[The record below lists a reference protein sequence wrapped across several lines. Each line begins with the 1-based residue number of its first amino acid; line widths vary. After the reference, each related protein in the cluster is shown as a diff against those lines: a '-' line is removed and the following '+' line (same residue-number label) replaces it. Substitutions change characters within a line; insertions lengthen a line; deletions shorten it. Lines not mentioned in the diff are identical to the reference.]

1 MQADT
6 LITGAIVVTP
16 AGEARLDIAIRD
28 GRIIALAAAGALSDA
43 AERIDASGLVVLPG
57 VIDTHT
63 HLRDP
68 SRNEREDFASGTAA
82 AAAGGITTL
91 LEMPVSTPSVHTGEI
106 LKARV
111 AIAEPRAY
119 IDFGLYGGAAG
130 DNLDDIAGLAAAG
143 ACAFKSFRTRTPV
156 GREREF
162 KGICCPDP
170 GDYFRALQAVAGTGL
185 AAAVHAEDA
194 WLIDRL
200 SADARA
206 AGENGPRSHGR
217 ARPPIVEEAC
227 VAQCL
232 ALARAAGARL
242 HIVHC
247 SSPHSVDM
255 ITEARRRG
263 QAVTVETCPQYL
275 FVTEDLFDAHG
286 PYAKTNPPLRNAELV
301 AGLWE
306 RLQRGEI
313 DFVCSDHSPFLASE
327 KEPHW
332 NDMWAAPPGAPGLEA
347 LVPLMLTAVVDGRLS
362 LAQMAALTSTNA
374 ARIFGLYP
382 RKGAV
387 AVGSDADFTLVDLR
401 GESRID
407 VSQWRTRAAGAARMW
422 NGLPVKGSIA
432 MTIVRG
438 RVVARGNAVVGPP
451 GWGRF
456 VAPGQPATSARPA

>member
-1 MQADT
+1 MT
-6 LITGAIVVTP
+6 VVTIITGATVVTP
-16 AGEARLDIAIRD
+16 SGEERLDIAIGD
-28 GRIIALAAAGALSDA
+28 GRIIGLGAAGALPEAD
-43 AERIDASGLVVLPG
+43 ERIDAAGLFVLPG

-91 LEMPVSTPSVHTGEI
+91 LEMPVSTPSVHTGGI
-106 LKARV
+106 LRARV
-111 AIAEPRAY
+111 AIAEPKAY

-130 DNLDDIAGLAAAG
+130 DNLDDIAGLAEAG
-143 ACAFKSFRTRTPV
+143 ACAFKSFRTRTPA

-162 KGICCPDP
+162 KGICCPDT
-170 GDYFRALQAVAGTGL
+170 GDYFRALEAVAKTGL

-200 SADARA
+200 SADIKAT
-206 AGENGPRSHGR
+206 GENGPRSHPN

-247 SSPHSVDM
+247 SSPHSVDL

-275 FVTEDLFDAHG
+275 FVTDALFDQHG
-286 PYAKTNPPLRNAELV
+286 PYAKTNPPLRSAELV

-306 RLQRGEI
+306 RLRRGEI
-313 DFVCSDHSPFLASE
+313 DLVCSDHSPFLAEE

-332 NDMWAAPPGAPGLEA
+332 NDMWAVPPGAPGLEA
-347 LVPLMLTAVVDGRLS
+347 LVPLMLTAVADGRLS
-362 LAQMAALTSTNA
+362 LSQFAALTSANA
-374 ARIFGLYP
+374 AKIFGLYP
-382 RKGAV
+382 RKGAI
-387 AVGSDADFTLVDLR
+387 AVGADADFTLVDLR

-407 VSQWRTRAAGAARMW
+407 TSQWLTRARGAARMW
-422 NGLPVKGSIA
+422 DGLPVRGSVTH
-432 MTIVRG
+432 TIVRG
-438 RVVARGNAVVGPP
+438 RLVARGSNVIGVP
-451 GWGRF
+451 GWGKF
-456 VAPGQPATSARPA
+456 VAPG